1 MQASAKTV
9 GQILES
15 RGQFIIPFFQRHYSW
30 EQKQWKRLWN
40 DLLRL
45 LDEASG
51 TSSVHFLGPLVTIP
65 LAPTPGALPTWQVID
80 GQQRLTT
87 VTLLLAALRDIC
99 RERGREELAAE
110 ISETCLINTHKTGL
124 DRYKVITRVGDREV
138 LERIVE
144 GKPAIGPGGT
154 RLVGGVKFFTDKIRA
169 LLANDPTDLE
179 RLKIA
184 VTSRLSLVTI
194 TLEGENP
201 YEIFESLNATGL
213 PLEESDLIRNY
224 LFMQVPLAEQESFQE
239 RSWSRLEAT
248 FAGRKGT
255 VGVPTDFYRSYLM
268 RSGGYSKQKQ
278 TYLDF
283 RNEFQARGISADA
296 AVEEL
301 LRFAKY
307 SDWLHSPAQCPKKE
321 LKRRLRY
328 FRLLDTS
335 TAQPLVLALLDRHER
350 GCMSDE
356 TLIGCLDDFVSFVM
370 RRSICGETTRQYAR
384 WFVEA
389 ICEMTDED
397 PRVSLQRYLGRRGW
411 PDDADFVRAA
421 EVFPI
426 YQREF
431 GKARLALEAL
441 ETALNPR
448 EQIEDD
454 GVSIEHV
461 MPRTL
466 GDGDSG
472 ASWRASLGEDW
483 EALHERLVH
492 VLGNLTL
499 TAANSV
505 LGNKDFREK
514 KVELKKSRF
523 LLNRTVGEEAAWVP
537 SVIERRSHD
546 LAERLAAMWPRPARL
561 PVRGKSASGK
571 TSRTENK
578 QTRVRYWESVIP
590 ALATL
595 DFIDELP
602 QARTF
607 ALLGLPLTRK
617 AFQYGLRPRFTKRRL
632 SLLLFVRGP
641 HRERH
646 FDLLHAERAEIESAV
661 GERLLWRKDVPW
673 SKATSVI
680 ELVGE
685 GLDPND
691 VTTLERQKS
700 WFVEGLNRFHEAFYD
715 RCMKLAPGDVPRKMT
730 PTRQRRQQ
738 WWTRVLD
745 ELSQSTDLFAGRQ
758 PPAETWI
765 GAGSGVRGVSYVLT
779 VSKTR
784 STAELYIDLGR
795 NSRDANK
802 RLFDFLR
809 PRASEIEAAFGGTLE
824 WDRLDQKRASRVCWV
839 QKAGYQLPDGKW
851 ADATSAQAAAMI
863 RLEGALRPKVSR
875 LMDRP

>member
-30 EQKQWKRLWN
+30 ELKQWRRLWN

-65 LAPTPGALPTWQVID
+65 LAPTPGAQPTWQVID

-87 VTLLLAALRDIC
+87 VTLLLASLRDIC

-110 ISETCLINTHKTGL
+110 ISDTCLVNLHKTGL

-144 GKPAIGPGGT
+144 GKPSIGPGGT
-154 RLVGGVKFFTDKIRA
+154 RLVGGVKFFTDKIRV
-169 LLANDPTDLE
+169 LLANDPADLE

-255 VGVPTDFYRSYLM
+255 AGVPTDFYRSYLM

-283 RNEFQARGISADA
+283 RNEFQARGITADA

-307 SDWLHSPAQCPKKE
+307 SSWLHSPAQCPKND
-321 LKRRLRY
+321 LRRRLRY

-350 GCMSDE
+350 GHMSDE
-356 TLIGCLDDFVSFVM
+356 TLIGCLDDLVSFVI

-384 WFVEA
+384 WFPEA
-389 ICEMTDED
+389 ILELTGED
-397 PRVSLQRYLGRRGW
+397 PRGSLQRYLGRRGW
-411 PDDADFVRAA
+411 PGDTDFVRAA

-441 ETALNPR
+441 EAALNPR
-448 EQIEDD
+448 EQVADE

-466 GDGDSG
+466 GEGESG
-472 ASWRASLGEDW
+472 AAWKATLGDDW
-483 EALHERLVH
+483 EVEHERLVH

-505 LGNKDFREK
+505 LGNKDFPEK

-523 LLNRTVGEEAAWVP
+523 LLNRAVGEEPAWKP
-537 SVIERRSHD
+537 AVIERRSRE
-546 LAERLAAMWPRPARL
+546 LAERLVAMWPRPAKL
-561 PVRGKSASGK
+561 PTRGKAGGGT
-571 TSRTENK
+571 TSRADTK
-578 QTRVRYWESVIP
+578 QARVRYWEAILP
-590 ALATL
+590 ALAQL
-595 DFIDELP
+595 DFIGEVP

-607 ALLGLPLTRK
+607 GLISLPLTRK
-617 AFQYGLRPRFTKRRL
+617 AFKYGLRPRFSKRRL
-632 SLLLFVRGP
+632 SLLLFLRGP
-641 HRERH
+641 NRERH
-646 FDLLHAERAEIESAV
+646 FDILHADRGSIEEV
-661 GERLLWRKDVPW
+661 IGDRLLWKRDVPW
-673 SKATSVI
+673 SKATSVV
-680 ELVGE
+680 ELVEE

-691 VTTLERQKS
+691 STTLDRQKA
-700 WFVEGLNRFHEAFYD
+700 WFVNELVRFHEAFHD
-715 RCMKLAPGDVPRKMT
+715 RCVTLAPGDLPRQMT
-730 PTRQRRQQ
+730 ATRHKWRQ
-738 WWTRVLD
+738 WWKLVLGELATR
-745 ELSQSTDLFAGRQ
+745 TDLFAGRKA
-758 PPAETWI
+758 PAETWI
-765 GAGSGVRGVSYVLT
+765 GAGSGIRGATFTLGLA
-779 VSKTR
+779 KDR
-784 STAELYIDLGR
+784 STAEIYLDLGPGS
-795 NSRDANK
+795 NEANK
-802 RLFDFLR
+802 RRFDQLR
-809 PRASEIEAAFGGTLE
+809 MQADVIEAAFGGPLE
-824 WDRLDQKRASRVCWV
+824 WDRLERKRASRVRWV
-839 QKAGYQLPDGKW
+839 QQAGYELPMKQWLDAIVAQ
-851 ADATSAQAAAMI
+851 ADAMARLDAAF
-863 RLEGALRPKVSR
+863 RPILAN
-875 LMDRP
+875 LMANQ

>member
-1 MQASAKTV
+1 
-9 GQILES
+9 
-15 RGQFIIPFFQRHYSW
+15 
-30 EQKQWKRLWN
+30 
-40 DLLRL
+40 
-45 LDEASG
+45 
-51 TSSVHFLGPLVTIP
+51 
-65 LAPTPGALPTWQVID
+65 
-80 GQQRLTT
+80 